1 MSSET
6 NSEITSRN
14 LSRVSGFGYREN
26 ISTRSVRDS
35 KKDLPGLLRKL
46 RIGIIGKRITSCG
59 PSDGSAPR
67 ATTSMTIA
75 GSSSLL
81 VSLLGVSQG
90 WPASPTP
97 A

>member
-35 KKDLPGLLRKL
+35 KADLPGLLRKL
-46 RIGIIGKRITSCG
+46 RTGIIGKRIISYG
-59 PSDGSAPR
+59 RPDGWAPR

-90 WPASPTP
+90 WPASQTP
-97 A
+97 V